1 MDSKV
6 KILVVDDEKEFLIS
20 LEEILSEELG
30 AHILTAENAAD
41 AMEIAVDENPTLII
55 CDYYMPGED
64 GFAFCK
70 KIKSHKELGYIPFII
85 LTSASELN
93 NLVRGL
99 DTGADDYI
107 TKPFQIE
114 ELLSRVRAHI
124 RVGQLKLELKND
136 KLELE
141 RLNKQLEEGL
151 FGAIDLLTQ
160 LIGLR
165 VPNATARARRA
176 ATLAEWMGSRLS
188 LNDEKLQ
195 YTSIAA
201 RLHEIGKIQL
211 NDELLKKE
219 PYRLDETDK
228 KKMEQF
234 PVFGHLIVS
243 TIPQLRKVAL
253 YLRYQMENYDGT
265 GYPDRLLREEIPLPA
280 RILRG
285 INVVESLAA
294 QPETTTEQMVHAIQK
309 MRSTV
314 LDPRISQM
322 LVEYIQRVQSDHW
335 QDNKQVV
342 GLFELQEG
350 MVIAEDICT
359 GSGVKL
365 LNKDT
370 KITIPI
376 IERLLSHN
384 NVDPILN
391 TIYRYREEVVGNN

>member
-20 LEEILSEELG
+20 LEDVLTEELG
-30 AHILTAENAAD
+30 AQILTAENAAD
-41 AMEIAVDENPTLII
+41 AMEIAEEEYPTLII

-64 GFAFCK
+64 GFSFCK
-70 KIKSHKELGYIPFII
+70 KIKSHKELGHVPFII

-107 TKPFQIE
+107 TKPFQVE

-141 RLNKQLEEGL
+141 RLNKELEEGL

-176 ATLAEWMGSRLS
+176 AVLAEWMGSRLN
-188 LNDEKLQ
+188 LDDEKFQ

-201 RLHEIGKIQL
+201 RLHEIGKIQM

-219 PYRLDETDK
+219 PHTFDETDK
-228 KKMEQF
+228 KKIGQF
-234 PVFGHLIVS
+234 PVFGNLIVS

-285 INVVESLAA
+285 INVVEELAA
-294 QPETTTEQMVHAIQK
+294 KPEITTEHMVRAIQK

-335 QDNKQVV
+335 QDNKQEV

-391 TIYRYREEVVGNN
+391 TIYRYREEAAT

>member
-20 LEEILSEELG
+20 LEDVLSEELG
-30 AHILTAENAAD
+30 AQILTAENAAD
-41 AMEIAVDENPTLII
+41 AMEIAVQEYPTLII

-64 GFAFCK
+64 GFSFCK

-107 TKPFQIE
+107 TKPFQVE

-124 RVGQLKLELKND
+124 RVGQLKQELRKD

-141 RLNKQLEEGL
+141 RLNKELEEGL

-176 ATLAEWMGSRLS
+176 AALAEWMGTRLN
-188 LNDEKLQ
+188 LDDEKLQ

-201 RLHEIGKIQL
+201 SLHEIGKIQL

-219 PYRLDETDK
+219 PHILDETDK
-228 KKMEQF
+228 KKLDQF

-280 RILRG
+280 RMLRG
-285 INVVESLAA
+285 INVIEALAI
-294 QPETTTEQMVHAIQK
+294 QPEMSTERMVSAIQK

-322 LVEYIQRVQSDHW
+322 LVEYIQKVQSNHW
-335 QDNKQVV
+335 QDNKQEV

-350 MVIAEDICT
+350 MIIAEDICT

-384 NVDPILN
+384 GVDPILN
-391 TIYRYREEVVGNN
+391 TIYRYREEVAGNN

>member
-20 LEEILSEELG
+20 LEEVLTEELG
-30 AHILTAENAAD
+30 AQILTAENAAD
-41 AMEIAVDENPTLII
+41 AMEIAEEEYPTLII

-64 GFAFCK
+64 GFSFCK

-107 TKPFQIE
+107 TKPFQVE

-124 RVGQLKLELKND
+124 RVGQLKQELKKD

-141 RLNKQLEEGL
+141 RLNKELEEGL

-176 ATLAEWMGSRLS
+176 AALAEWMGSRLN
-188 LNDEKLQ
+188 LDDEKFQ

-201 RLHEIGKIQL
+201 RLHEIGKIQM

-219 PYRLDETDK
+219 PHTFDETDK
-228 KKMEQF
+228 KKIGQF
-234 PVFGHLIVS
+234 PVFGNLIVS

-285 INVVESLAA
+285 INVVEELAA
-294 QPETTTEQMVHAIQK
+294 RPEITTEQMVSAIQK

-322 LVEYIQRVQSDHW
+322 LVEYLQRVQSDHW
-335 QDNKQVV
+335 QDNKQEV

-350 MVIAEDICT
+350 MIIAEDICT

-391 TIYRYREEVVGNN
+391 TIYRYKEEAVA

>member
-55 CDYYMPGED
+55 CDNYMPGED